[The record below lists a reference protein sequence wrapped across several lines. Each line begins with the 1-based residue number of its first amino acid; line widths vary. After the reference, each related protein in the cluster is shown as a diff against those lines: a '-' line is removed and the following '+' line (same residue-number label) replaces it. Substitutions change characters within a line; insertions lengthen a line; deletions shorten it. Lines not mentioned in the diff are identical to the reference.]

1 MYIHTHA
8 YTRFSFW
15 YQLISAHELKYSDL
29 KTYTIIYYLN
39 PLHSAEWWK
48 SLWLRP
54 YKNLLQVKKKK
65 GLHSSHKDLPIY
77 NQQLHPSCLC
87 SSNANESRRNKHV
100 YLTSTS
106 ISRIQ
111 RKVNTFFNAP
121 SVLVVRMLKQEK
133 NLKRLKRTI
142 KNAHKSIRHI
152 RTLQK
157 LFLHK
162 DKLTH

>member
-1 MYIHTHA
+1 MMKITMA
-8 YTRFSFW
+8 T
-15 YQLISAHELKYSDL
+15 
-29 KTYTIIYYLN
+29 
-39 PLHSAEWWK
+39 
-48 SLWLRP
+48 SLQ
-54 YKNLLQVKKKK
+54 KFAASKKKKKK

-133 NLKRLKRTI
+133 KPEKAEENY
-142 KNAHKSIRHI
+142 
-152 RTLQK
+152 
-157 LFLHK
+157 
-162 DKLTH
+162 

>member
-1 MYIHTHA
+1 MCTRTHVYTHTCIHTPQ
-8 YTRFSFW
+8 F
-15 YQLISAHELKYSDL
+15 LISADFCTWIKYSDL

-142 KNAHKSIRHI
+142 KNAHKSIHHI
-152 RTLQK
+152 RNCSYIRTS
-157 LFLHK
+157 
-162 DKLTH
+162 

>member
-8 YTRFSFW
+8 YTRLSFW

-54 YKNLLQVKKKK
+54 YKNLLQVKKKKK

-133 NLKRLKRTI
+133 NLKRLK
-142 KNAHKSIRHI
+142 NAHKSIHHI
-152 RTLQK
+152 RTL
-157 LFLHK
+157 FRNCSYIR
-162 DKLTH
+162 TS